1 MPPRLSTATSVVPPP
16 MSTIME
22 PVGSYTG
29 RPAPSA
35 AAMGSSISS
44 TSCAPALRTASSTAR
59 RSTSVTPEGT
69 LMTTRVLENMERLS
83 ERKIKL
89 WSISAVI
96 SKSAMTPFF
105 SGRTATME
113 PGVRPIICLAWV
125 PVATT
130 RLVFTSTATTLGS
143 RTIMRP
149 LRSQIMVVA
158 VPKSIPISL
167 DKIICILSLSKTG
180 AAARCINFQR

>member
-1 MPPRLSTATSVVPPP
+1 
-16 MSTIME
+16 
-22 PVGSYTG
+22 
-29 RPAPSA
+29 
-35 AAMGSSISS
+35 
-44 TSCAPALRTASSTAR
+44 
-59 RSTSVTPEGT
+59 
-69 LMTTRVLENMERLS
+69 MTTRVLENMERLS

-180 AAARCINFQR
+180 GQCRRPLYKLSAIILYIKYKGNTTPKRQKIENS